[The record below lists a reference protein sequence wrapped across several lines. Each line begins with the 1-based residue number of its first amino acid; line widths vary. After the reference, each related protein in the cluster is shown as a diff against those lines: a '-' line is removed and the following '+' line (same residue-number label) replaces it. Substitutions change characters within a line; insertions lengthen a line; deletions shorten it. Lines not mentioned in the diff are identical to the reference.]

1 MNILEINGKK
11 VNTYEVNRGASQTI
25 VMVHGMLTNMS
36 VFYFKIVPE
45 LAKYFHVVIYDLKS
59 HGLSERSESG
69 YDLVSFSS
77 DLIALLDAFNIRKAN
92 IVGYSYGGL
101 ISLKTAILHPER
113 VDKLVII
120 ESPDPQTATS
130 PETLQKY
137 GDDFIK
143 NYLEN
148 YTETTSLRPGKR
160 QLLKIKQLY
169 DYLFGETTIR
179 EDFESD
185 INIFDELKKY
195 PIDKKTMLLYG
206 LQSDCTMMGDH
217 LHQLM
222 PSSVLYKAE
231 GDHNIPIQN
240 PDWISSKLI
249 DFIKE

>member
-1 MNILEINGKK
+1 MNILEINGKS
-11 VNTYEVNRGASQTI
+11 VNTYEVSRGASQTI
-25 VMVHGMLTNMS
+25 VMVHGMLTNMA

-45 LAKYFHVVIYDLKS
+45 LAKYFHVVLYDLKS
-59 HGLSERSESG
+59 HGLSERCESG

-77 DLIALLDAFNIRKAN
+77 DLIGLLDALKIEKAN

-101 ISLKTAILHPER
+101 ISLKTIILYPER

-120 ESPDPQTATS
+120 ESPDPQMATS

-137 GDDFIK
+137 GGEFVK

-160 QLLKIKQLY
+160 QMMKIKQLY

-185 INIFDELKKY
+185 LNIFDELVEH
-195 PIDKKTMLLYG
+195 PIHKKTMLLYG
-206 LQSDCTMMGDH
+206 LQSDCTVIGD
-217 LHQLM
+217 QLQQLI
-222 PSSVLYKAE
+222 SGSVLYKAD

-240 PDWISSKLI
+240 PNWISNKLI